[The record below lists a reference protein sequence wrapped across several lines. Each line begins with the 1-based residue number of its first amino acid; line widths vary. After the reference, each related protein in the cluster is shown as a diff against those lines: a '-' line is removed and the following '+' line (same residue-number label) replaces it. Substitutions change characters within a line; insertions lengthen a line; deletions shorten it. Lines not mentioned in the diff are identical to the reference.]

1 MQSQYGEGPEVD
13 ISPFVSSWRKGILK
27 RQPYEMAANSS
38 HPSAFFALE
47 AAGIPTVLVL
57 VSRGRTLP
65 QWMQRLPIVGS
76 GFRALAEATPGIAH
90 DGPLI
95 AQCMGIQVASFMLDS
110 RTLWIMLCALR
121 LPVPPAQVFA
131 SFMLSTLART
141 LGPVPGGLGI
151 FEAASV
157 ATLKLIGVPIA
168 AGLATTLLF
177 RVRGRTERYAVK
189 PAP

>member
-1 MQSQYGEGPEVD
+1 
-13 ISPFVSSWRKGILK
+13 
-27 RQPYEMAANSS
+27 MAANSS
-38 HPSAFFALE
+38 YPSAFFALE